1 MADFVLLASNGVV
14 YLNLRAG
21 VRASA
26 RTKHQVLSCV
36 PTVGTTL
43 IEVSR
48 S

>member
-36 PTVGTTL
+36 PTGTTL
-43 IEVSR
+43 IDVSR